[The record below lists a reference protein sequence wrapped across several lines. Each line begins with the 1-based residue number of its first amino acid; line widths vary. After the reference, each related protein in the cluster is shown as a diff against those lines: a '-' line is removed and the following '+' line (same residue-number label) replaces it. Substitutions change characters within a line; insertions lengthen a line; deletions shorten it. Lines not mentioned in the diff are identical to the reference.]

1 MVDAYKVLV
10 DKPEETR
17 TRWRPVVIANGIL
30 KFERCVKAGLA
41 QLAQNSSHWK
51 VLVDTE
57 VYLHSFLHCELGE
70 ASINFTTWCPL
81 NTKLDGLEADL
92 HTVEKRRL
100 SPLSTVEPQ
109 FLYVQPSLYTHYVIK
124 HFKYCTVI

>member
-1 MVDAYKVLV
+1 MVGAYKVFV

-17 TRWRPVVIANGIL
+17 TRRKPVVIANGIL
-30 KFERCVKAGLA
+30 KFERCVKAGLV
-41 QLAQNSSHWK
+41 QLAQNSSYWR
-51 VLVDTE
+51 VIVDTE
-57 VYLHSFLHCELGE
+57 VYVHSFLHCELSG

-81 NTKLDGLEADL
+81 NRKLDGLEADL

-109 FLYVQPSLYTHYVIK
+109 FL
-124 HFKYCTVI
+124 